1 MVQVLPD
8 LTGNIVDFYQIGKEL
23 GKGQFGTTRLATHKK
38 SGIAYACKTINKAK
52 LQTPDDIEDVRR
64 EIAIMK
70 HLDHPNV
77 VKLNEVY
84 EDKKF
89 VHLVMEVCSGGELFD
104 RIVERVYYSEKD
116 AATAVRT
123 MAKIIEHCHLR
134 GVIHRDLKPE
144 NFLLATIEKDA
155 AIKATDFGLSVY
167 FKGGEF
173 FKDIVGSAYY
183 VAPEVLRKRYNHE
196 ADIWSAGV
204 ILYILL
210 SGVPPFWGNTEQEI
224 FDSVLRGKPE
234 FDSDPWPKI
243 SEPAKNLVK
252 KMLQPDPS
260 KRITIKEVLKDPWL
274 VENGLASDAPLDES
288 VLNNIKNFANMN
300 KLKKEAFRFIAGS
313 LAPTQ
318 VMELQAAFKKID
330 IDGNGTITLDEL
342 RTALSTTFEG
352 QGIEEE
358 LLQLMKAADVD
369 GDGQIDYA
377 EFLAATVQ
385 LSTLQS
391 EDNLEK
397 AFSHFDSD
405 GSGSISIS
413 ELKAGLS
420 NVRGMDMNV
429 IEGLVKEI
437 DKNGDGQIDFNEFCT
452 MMRTS
457 NNQAQTSAH
466 QSLGARLS
474 MKTRY

>member
-1 MVQVLPD
+1 MVQVLPE
-8 LTGNIVDFYQIGKEL
+8 LTGNIVDFYEIGKEL

-38 SGIAYACKTINKAK
+38 TRVPHACKTINKAK
-52 LQTPDDIEDVRR
+52 LQSPDDIEDVRR

-70 HLDHPNV
+70 HLSHPNI
-77 VKLNEVY
+77 VKLSEVY

-89 VHLVMEVCSGGELFD
+89 VHIVMEVCTGGELFD

-116 AATAVRT
+116 AAAAVRT
-123 MAKIIEHCHLR
+123 MAKIIEHCHSR

-144 NFLLATIEKDA
+144 NFLLASVDKDA

-234 FDSDPWPKI
+234 FESDPWPKI
-243 SEPAKNLVK
+243 SEPAKNLVR

-260 KRITIKEVLKDPWL
+260 KRITIKDVLKDPWL

-288 VLNNIKNFANMN
+288 VLSNIKNFANLN
-300 KLKKEAFRFIAGS
+300 KLKKEAFRYIAGS

-318 VMELQAAFKKID
+318 VMELQSTFKKID

-342 RTALSTTFEG
+342 RLALSQTFEG

-358 LLQLMKAADVD
+358 LLNLMKAADVD
-369 GDGQIDYA
+369 GDGTIDYA

-391 EDNLEK
+391 DENLEK
-397 AFSHFDSD
+397 AFTHFDAD
-405 GSGSISIS
+405 GSGTISIT
-413 ELKAGLS
+413 ELKEGLS
-420 NVRGMDMNV
+420 NVRGMDMKV
-429 IEGLVKEI
+429 IEGLLQEV
-437 DKNGDGQIDFNEFCT
+437 DKNGDGQIDFHEFSA
-452 MMRTS
+452 MMRS
-457 NNQAQTSAH
+457 NNQQAQNAA
-466 QSLGARLS
+466 LGARLS